1 MAPVDGI
8 QPTPLSRLFKFTIP
22 IRLHHN
28 KTSRPSRP
36 PRQWATETTSPAG
49 IHRCY
54 DEDGD
59 PFRFLVGRRC
69 RRSFGPGASGIQ
81 RLHNKAR
88 KRIAT
93 SDDTT
98 RPGYVRGTPLCQ
110 DESHTWRRAPS
121 FNYGWRMHASSLAPT
136 PSSDL
141 DGHTLDHGPRR
152 ISIGHVGF
160 VHSGVKWGRR
170 GRVLG
175 NCFGTR
181 SATASTRYVNDT
193 LLLQERCFQKC
204 GWAGAR
210 QPWGTPARC
219 TI

>member
-59 PFRFLVGRRC
+59 PFRFSVGRRY
-69 RRSFGPGASGIQ
+69 RRSLRPGASRIQ
-81 RLHNKAR
+81 RRHNKAR

-93 SDDTT
+93 SDDIT
-98 RPGYVRGTPLCQ
+98 RPENVRETPLCQ
-110 DESHTWRRAPS
+110 DEIHTLRRAPS
-121 FNYGWRMHASSLAPT
+121 FTYGRRMHASLLAAT
-136 PSSDL
+136 PFSDL
-141 DGHTLDHGPRR
+141 DSHTLDHGPRR
-152 ISIGHVGF
+152 IFGGHVG
-160 VHSGVKWGRR
+160 
-170 GRVLG
+170 L
-175 NCFGTR
+175 
-181 SATASTRYVNDT
+181 
-193 LLLQERCFQKC
+193 
-204 GWAGAR
+204 
-210 QPWGTPARC
+210 
-219 TI
+219 